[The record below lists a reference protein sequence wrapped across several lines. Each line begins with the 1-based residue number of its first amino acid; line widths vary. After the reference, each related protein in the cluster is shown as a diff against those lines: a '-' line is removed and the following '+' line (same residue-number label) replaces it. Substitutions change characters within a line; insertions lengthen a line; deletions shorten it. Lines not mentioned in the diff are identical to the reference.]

1 MVSGPIGF
9 LLAVIDGLEEAG
21 FFKETGISKEALISQ
36 MLKVMNHNLATDGSY
51 HMTEDDLS
59 NGYEKAMSDTID
71 AAMQDALQK
80 GLVDIAGV
88 DDEGQL
94 IYHLSEKGNELSKEL
109 SSGNH
114 PIIVTAQF
122 ERFKDFEPHC
132 LN

>member
-1 MVSGPIGF
+1 MVSDPIGF
-9 LLAVIDGLEEAG
+9 LLAVIDGLEADG

-36 MLKVMNHNLATDGSY
+36 MLKVMNHNLDTTGSFY
-51 HMTEDDLS
+51 MTEDDIQFAAA
-59 NGYEKAMSDTID
+59 NAIADTID
-71 AAMQDALQK
+71 VAMQDAMQN

-94 IYHLSEKGNELSKEL
+94 IYHLSEKGIELSKEL
-109 SSGNH
+109 SSDKQ

-122 ERFKDFEPHC
+122 ERFKDFEPRC

>member
-59 NGYEKAMSDTID
+59 NVYKKAMSDTID

>member
-1 MVSGPIGF
+1 MVSDPIGF
-9 LLAVIDGLEEAG
+9 LLAVIDELEEAG

-59 NGYEKAMSDTID
+59 NVYEKAMSDTID

>member
-9 LLAVIDGLEEAG
+9 LLAVIDELEEAG

-51 HMTEDDLS
+51 DLTEDDLS
-59 NGYEKAMSDTID
+59 NVYEKAMSDTID

>member
-9 LLAVIDGLEEAG
+9 LLAVIDGLEADG

-36 MLKVMNHNLATDGSY
+36 MLKVMNHNLDTTGSFY
-51 HMTEDDLS
+51 MTEDDIQIAAA
-59 NGYEKAMSDTID
+59 NAIADTID
-71 AAMQDALQK
+71 VAMQDAMQN
-80 GLVDIAGV
+80 GDVDIAGV

-94 IYHLSEKGNELSKEL
+94 IYQLSDRAQAELAEL
-109 SSGNH
+109 SSGKQ